1 MQEVTPDPQL
11 RTMFI
16 LDRHGRI
23 SSTREPQATAGPI
36 FTLIRSAS
44 TSAWAIRAD
53 MPTELAGKLDRLARE
68 EPPILDPRE
77 SPVNADQYLSLCG
90 GKVDCGPA
98 FSFPDEIGQ
107 PTDVAIVNELKLLQR
122 NFRGW
127 VASEIPGRSP
137 IYAVTDGSFPVS
149 ICFSARNAETA
160 AEAGVETAAAFR
172 GRGFASRV
180 TAVWAAAIRATG
192 RIPLYSTSWSNSASL
207 AVAHKLG
214 LIQYASDWSVSPL

>member
-1 MQEVTPDPQL
+1 MQEVTPDLQL

-53 MPTELAGKLDRLARE
+53 RPTELAGKLYCLARE

-137 IYAVTDGSFPVS
+137 IYAVTDGSGPSRLASVS
-149 ICFSARNAETA
+149 LLEMPRPPPRRESRQRRPFVDGGLRHALPRSGRPPFEQLGGSPFTA
-160 AEAGVETAAAFR
+160 PR
-172 GRGFASRV
+172 GATRHHSR
-180 TAVWAAAIRATG
+180 
-192 RIPLYSTSWSNSASL
+192 SL
-207 AVAHKLG
+207 A
-214 LIQYASDWSVSPL
+214 S